1 MPDPFREMQ
10 VTDLVNRLQQE
21 GRAEKDLAAAKRA
34 ERVIPP
40 FFSFC
45 FLFALSSTREP
56 VCRLHAI
63 HLTNVAAIQTGLWSN
78 RHVNMKYFNSS

>member
-40 FFSFC
+40 FFLSAFSLPYPRLES
-45 FLFALSSTREP
+45 LFAGYMPST
-56 VCRLHAI
+56 
-63 HLTNVAAIQTGLWSN
+63 
-78 RHVNMKYFNSS
+78 